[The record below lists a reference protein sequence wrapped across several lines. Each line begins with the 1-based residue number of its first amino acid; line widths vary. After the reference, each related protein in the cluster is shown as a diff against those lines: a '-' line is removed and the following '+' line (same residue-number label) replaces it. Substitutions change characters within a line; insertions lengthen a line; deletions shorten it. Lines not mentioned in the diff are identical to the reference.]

1 VTRSNSIKSK
11 LHVTTPGR
19 RSKGHVQW
27 NHPQTLSRGPT
38 RTSGPPVSLLE
49 PRRCLPSVHAESAR
63 DRCASRLAQAQQRA
77 AAPRGP
83 GPPTCRHAR
92 TRASS
97 SSSSWWWAGSSGRGG
112 STRTAGLVVAHVAAT
127 RGALRTC
134 RGPPPGGAHTPS
146 HAVAREAPPAPACFS
161 LLPHFAPRPLYFE
174 LICYPMCTRSLQG
187 PDERAINLVSVSR

>member
-127 RGALRTC
+127 RGAPRTS
-134 RGPPPGGAHTPS
+134 RGPTAERGAHAVPCCRTRGAPGPRLLFVTP
-146 HAVAREAPPAPACFS
+146 AFCA
-161 LLPHFAPRPLYFE
+161 
-174 LICYPMCTRSLQG
+174 
-187 PDERAINLVSVSR
+187 